1 MWVTL
6 FASRYT
12 FKIFP
17 RPYIQLFL
25 NMLPRTTI
33 LKCYKKKENVMK
45 YVTSKGKIQNIGTFR
60 SEKLKTRLLSLPK
73 EVCIERA
80 RLITE
85 SYKETEGEPV
95 IIRRA
100 KALRKILSNLSLNIW
115 TDELIVG
122 SITSRELG
130 AGIYPE
136 TIGGWLDGEL
146 DQLDKR
152 VPNPFLVKSEDVKKL
167 RKEVFPYW
175 SDKNILNITLV
186 TWPKDLTDIHFTGQA
201 FVIPELAGFG
211 HIVLNYDKVLKK
223 GLDGIIKEADKYLA
237 KSDPNKRDFYEAA
250 KIACQAVIDFAN
262 RYAEKA
268 ETLLLSEKEEGRRKE
283 LKNIAKICRRVPAK
297 PAESFQEALQAI
309 YFTQIAAQI
318 EDYEASISVG
328 RIDRL
333 LYPFYKSDIEKRKI
347 SKEDAQTL
355 LECFFLKLSSV
366 IPLWNSLTTQY
377 FGGLPVYT
385 NVMVGGLDDKGNDVT
400 NEVSYIALEARKK
413 SHIQPNFGVRIHE
426 NTPPEFLEKVSETV
440 VGGETNLYFIND
452 GITIPALIKRG
463 IPREDALNYAVNGCV
478 EVGIPGKSF
487 TSGDAGLF
495 NLAFAL
501 ELALNRGI
509 KNDQRIGVETKD
521 PREFE
526 TMEDLMESF
535 REQVNFLASK
545 FIEGINLMDRILA
558 EQRPNPFISSLT
570 EDCLKSGNDVTQGG
584 AVYNS
589 SGIQIVGVATVAD
602 SLAAIDKLV
611 FKEKRI
617 SMETL
622 LDALANDFKGQE
634 SLRQLLRKAPK
645 YGNDDEADEY
655 ARWCVE
661 MWCDVIKDYK
671 NYRGGEFWTGIYSAT
686 THVPFGMLT
695 GTLPNGRKAGEPL
708 SVGISPSQGA
718 ANSGPTAVLKSASK
732 IDYKLSP
739 NGVALN
745 LEFSPGYFRGKDG
758 IKNFSAL
765 LKSFFSLGGMHVQ
778 FNFVGKET
786 LLAAKKNPE
795 KYKDLLVRVAGFSA
809 AFVDLDPRVQ
819 DEIISRTEF

>member
-1 MWVTL
+1 
-6 FASRYT
+6 
-12 FKIFP
+12 
-17 RPYIQLFL
+17 
-25 NMLPRTTI
+25 
-33 LKCYKKKENVMK
+33 MK
-45 YVTSKGKIQNIGTFR
+45 TSKKGKTQIIGEPR
-60 SEKLKTRLLSLPK
+60 SEKLKARLLSLPK
-73 EVCIERA
+73 EVCVERA

-100 KALRKILSNLSLNIW
+100 KALHKILSNLPVNIW
-115 TDELIVG
+115 SDELIVG

-152 VPNPFLVKSEDVKKL
+152 IPNPFVVKAEDVQKL

-175 SDKNILNITLV
+175 NDKNILNITLV
-186 TWPKDLTDIHFTGQA
+186 TWPKDLTDIHFTGMA

-211 HIVLNYDKVLKK
+211 HIVLNYEKVLKM
-223 GLDGIIKEADKYLA
+223 GLEGIIEEADKYLA
-237 KSDPNKRDFYEAA
+237 QSEPNKRDFYEAA
-250 KIACQAVIDFAN
+250 KISCQAVIDFAN

-268 ETLLLSEKEEGRRKE
+268 ETLLLSERDEGRRKE
-283 LKNIAKICRRVPAK
+283 LENIAKICRMVPAK
-297 PAESFQEALQAI
+297 PSESFQEALQAI

-333 LYPFYKSDIEKRKI
+333 LYPLYKSDIKKGKI
-347 SKEDAQTL
+347 SREDAQTL

-385 NVMVGGLDDKGNDVT
+385 NVLVGGLDEKGKDVT
-400 NEVSYIALEARKK
+400 NEVSYLALEARKK
-413 SHIQPNFGVRIHE
+413 SHMQPNFGVRIHE
-426 NTPPEFLEKVSETV
+426 KTPPEFLERVSEAV
-440 VGGETNLYFIND
+440 IGGGTNLYFVND
-452 GITIPALIKRG
+452 GIIVSALMKRG
-463 IPREDALNYAVNGCV
+463 ILKEDALNYAINGCV
-478 EVGIPGKSF
+478 EIGIPGKSF

-501 ELALNRGI
+501 EMALNRGM
-509 KNDQRIGVETKD
+509 KNNVRIGVETRD

-526 TMEDLMESF
+526 TIEDLMESF
-535 REQVNFLASK
+535 REQVKFLASK
-545 FIEGINLMDRILA
+545 FVEGINLMDKLLA

-570 EDCLKSGNDVTQGG
+570 EGCLKSGNDITQGG
-584 AVYNS
+584 AIYNS
-589 SGIQIVGVATVAD
+589 SGIQIVGVASVAD

-611 FKEKRI
+611 FKEKKI

-622 LDALANDFKGQE
+622 LNALANDFKEQE
-634 SLRQLLRKAPK
+634 SLRQLLSKAPK
-645 YGNDDEADEY
+645 YGNDSEADEY

-661 MWCDVIKDYK
+661 MWDDIIKDYK
-671 NYRGGEFWTGIYSAT
+671 NYRGGDFWTGIYSAT

-708 SVGISPSQGA
+708 SVGISPSQGMA
-718 ANSGPTAVLKSASK
+718 DSGPTAVLKSASK

-745 LEFSPGYFRGKDG
+745 LEFSPSYFRGKEG

-765 LKSFFSLGGMHVQ
+765 VKGFFNLGGMHVQ
-778 FNFVGKET
+778 FNFVGRET

>member
-1 MWVTL
+1 MKPI
-6 FASRYT
+6 ASKE
-12 FKIFP
+12 KI
-17 RPYIQLFL
+17 R
-25 NMLPRTTI
+25 
-33 LKCYKKKENVMK
+33 NVGM
-45 YVTSKGKIQNIGTFR
+45 SR
-60 SEKLKTRLLSLPK
+60 SEKLKKRLLSLPK

-85 SYKETEGEPV
+85 SYKETEGETV

-100 KALRKILSNLSLNIW
+100 KALRRILSDIPVNIW
-115 TDELIVG
+115 SDELIVG

-152 VPNPFLVKSEDVKKL
+152 VPNPFLIRPEEIEKL

-175 SDKNILNITLV
+175 SDKNILNLTLL
-186 TWPKDLTDIHFTGQA
+186 TWPKDITDIHFTGQA

-211 HIVLNYDKVLKK
+211 HIVLNHEKVLKE
-223 GLDGIIKEADKYLA
+223 GLEGIIKEADGYLA
-237 KSDPNKRDFYEAA
+237 ETQDPVKRDFYKAV

-268 ETLLLSEKEEGRRKE
+268 ENLSLNQKDEGKRKE
-283 LKNIAKICRRVPAK
+283 LQNIAKICRRVPAK

-318 EDYEASISVG
+318 EDYEASISIG

-333 LYPFYKSDIEKRKI
+333 LYPYYKSDVEKGKI
-347 SKEDAQTL
+347 SREDARIL

-385 NVMVGGLDDKGNDVT
+385 NVIIGGVDEKGNDVT
-400 NEVSYIALEARKK
+400 NEVSYLALEARKK

-426 NTPPEFLEKVSETV
+426 KTPPEFLEKVSEAV
-440 VGGETNLYFIND
+440 VSGETNLYFQND
-452 GITIPALIKRG
+452 AKTIPALVSEG
-463 IPREDALNYAVNGCV
+463 ISREDALNYAINGCV

-509 KNDQRIGVETKD
+509 KNGVKIGVETKD
-521 PREFE
+521 PREFKS
-526 TMEDLMESF
+526 MEDLMESF
-535 REQVNFLASK
+535 KEQVNFLASK
-545 FIEGINLMDRILA
+545 FIEGINLMDKLLA
-558 EQRPNPFISSLT
+558 EQRPIPFISSLT
-570 EDCLKSGNDVTQGG
+570 EGCLQSGRDVTQGG
-584 AVYNS
+584 AIYNS

-611 FKEKRI
+611 FKEKKI
-617 SMETL
+617 NMGIL
-622 LDALANDFKGQE
+622 LEALANDFNNQE
-634 SLRQLLRKAPK
+634 NLRQLLRKTPK
-645 YGNDDEADEY
+645 YGNDDEADMY
-655 ARWCVE
+655 AQKCVE
-661 MWCDVIKDYK
+661 IWHDAIKDYR
-671 NYRGGEFWTGIYSAT
+671 NYRGGKFWAGAYSAT
-686 THVPFGMLT
+686 THVPFGLLT
-695 GTLPNGRKAGEPL
+695 ASLPNGRKAGEPL
-708 SVGISPSQGA
+708 SVGISPSQGM

-732 IDYKLSP
+732 IDYTLTP

-745 LEFSPGYFRGKDG
+745 LEFNPGYFRGKEG
-758 IKNFSAL
+758 VKNFAAL
-765 LKSFFSLGGMHVQ
+765 LKGFFSLGGMHVQ

-786 LLAAKKNPE
+786 LMAAKKNPE

-809 AFVDLDPRVQ
+809 AFVDLDPQVQ